1 MALSAA
7 CSAMRTQEE
16 AVENALSLGI
26 LVPRTIPLLSA
37 VAVTDCRYTHCDDS
51 HDWFCDLRT
60 DTFFSVPFLAP
71 DRHRHLLREFDRT
84 AAVLAAKTR
93 WNGLCRVS
101 VAQHGVMH
109 ARKAAQP
116 SKPYGLTHDNEE
128 ADVGDMITPLK
139 REMRRLDVWDII
151 EHNIIL
157 PMRERQARM
166 AGLQWPWPA
175 DVQAEVETIDER
187 LKATEARDQV
197 DVSLLDI
204 PFRERAEPYS
214 EHLDVWSET
223 EARAAFISA
232 CVELLPS
239 LQGAAID
246 DCDASCNGSS
256 RAIA

>member
-1 MALSAA
+1 
-7 CSAMRTQEE
+7 
-16 AVENALSLGI
+16 
-26 LVPRTIPLLSA
+26 
-37 VAVTDCRYTHCDDS
+37 
-51 HDWFCDLRT
+51 
-60 DTFFSVPFLAP
+60 
-71 DRHRHLLREFDRT
+71 
-84 AAVLAAKTR
+84 
-93 WNGLCRVS
+93 
-101 VAQHGVMH
+101 
-109 ARKAAQP
+109 
-116 SKPYGLTHDNEE
+116 
-128 ADVGDMITPLK
+128 
-139 REMRRLDVWDII
+139 
-151 EHNIIL
+151 
-157 PMRERQARM
+157 M